1 MKKTVS
7 AEQLLEVLNTHYS
20 EAIFVT
26 DGDGKVIFVNE
37 TGARRLHTTREKMM
51 YRNVRDLIA
60 DGVYSQSTTLDV
72 IETGEESISALTDDD
87 ELIFT
92 PSPRADIPEYHQ
104 RSEADDFST
113 DKFST
118 LSEFTDIAEKRFIEK
133 VIEECGG
140 SVSRA
145 SKRLGIH
152 RSALYRKLQ
161 K

>member
-7 AEQLLEVLNTHYS
+7 AEQLLEVLNTYYS

-72 IETGEESISALTDDD
+72 IETGEESISAL
-87 ELIFT
+87 
-92 PSPRADIPEYHQ
+92 
-104 RSEADDFST
+104 
-113 DKFST
+113 
-118 LSEFTDIAEKRFIEK
+118 
-133 VIEECGG
+133 
-140 SVSRA
+140 
-145 SKRLGIH
+145 
-152 RSALYRKLQ
+152 YRKLQ